1 MDTILYATDCSEN
14 STSTLNY
21 AKTLSETLNAKLI
34 VFHIYDIPPVRTSS
48 IRPSEQL
55 HNMAISEQIK
65 ILEDYCL
72 KNLNENLS
80 KNELTYEV
88 ALNNSISQGIIDK
101 INKEH
106 IDLLLIG
113 MKDEHSARG
122 FFSGN
127 IAHKLIAKNL
137 CPILI
142 IPSGYGY
149 KNIEKIVYAS
159 DFESSDILAL
169 EKLSAIAEIYNAEI
183 EVVHIPNAGEY
194 AAMQQMEWFKEL
206 LEVQIPYKKISFHML
221 LANNVEEGLRLHI
234 KDENADLLVMLERQN
249 KGLFATL
256 FNKDVVK
263 KMESRVT
270 IPLLCYNSIS

>member
-1 MDTILYATDCSEN
+1 MDTILYATDCRKK

-34 VFHIYDIPPVRTSS
+34 VFHIYDVPPVGISNL
-48 IRPSEQL
+48 RPSEHL
-55 HNMAISEQIK
+55 HNMAISEQRK

-72 KNLNENLS
+72 KNLNENPG

-88 ALNNSISQGIIDK
+88 AQNVSISQGIIDK
-101 INKEH
+101 ITKEH

-113 MKDEHSARG
+113 MKDEHSTRG

-127 IAHKLIAKNL
+127 IAHKLITKNL

-142 IPSGYGY
+142 VPSGYGY

-169 EKLSAIAEIYNAEI
+169 EKLSAIAESYNAEI
-183 EVVHIPNAGEY
+183 EVVHIPTAGEY

-206 LEVQIPYKKISFHML
+206 LEVQVPYKKISFHML
-221 LANNVEEGLRLHI
+221 LANNVEEGLRMHLE
-234 KDENADLLVMLERQN
+234 DENAELLVMLERPN
-249 KGLFATL
+249 KGLFAIL

-263 KMESRVT
+263 KMESLVT
-270 IPLLCYNSIS
+270 IPILCYNSIS